1 MRNIYRIYRSLTRL
15 TRRGH
20 VLPVHGTGEAAM
32 LAATQHKPP
41 GWSRYP
47 PLLALA
53 RTMLTHGLLG
63 GARWPVP
70 PGRQRT
76 MTEPGL
82 LPRTLQLCIHCQ
94 DNPASF
100 WVTPGNGKVARRPWC
115 LSCCQELDR
124 DRCDVTPIG
133 G

>member
-1 MRNIYRIYRSLTRL
+1 MRNIRSLTRL

-20 VLPVHGTGEAAM
+20 VLPVHGTGEATM
-32 LAATQHKPP
+32 LATQHRPP
-41 GWSRYP
+41 GWSKYP
-47 PLLALA
+47 PLLAQA
-53 RTMLTHGLLG
+53 GTMLTHGLLV
-63 GARWPVP
+63 GARWPEP

-94 DNPASF
+94 HNPASF

-124 DRCDVTPIG
+124 DRCDVNPIG